1 MLRRW
6 GKTRR
11 GELADAGGAGTAAGT
26 HGVVAQRRSR
36 LLAPLSHELGGVVAE
51 QEAARAARRRAR
63 HRSGVDRLGVVVA
76 TRALA
81 AHTTNQEKVHKRCS
95 KRISGNQIGSNFF
108 FAHVKMCDVALQL
121 LQNNLESE
129 LYRSYTERVRGVG

>member
-6 GKTRR
+6 GKTQR

-76 TRALA
+76 TRAL
-81 AHTTNQEKVHKRCS
+81 
-95 KRISGNQIGSNFF
+95 
-108 FAHVKMCDVALQL
+108 
-121 LQNNLESE
+121 
-129 LYRSYTERVRGVG
+129 

>member
-1 MLRRW
+1 MACGGTCMLQSTLTRRW

-51 QEAARAARRRAR
+51 QEAARAARHRAR
-63 HRSGVDRLGVVVA
+63 HRSGVDRLNVVVA
-76 TRALA
+76 TRAL
-81 AHTTNQEKVHKRCS
+81 
-95 KRISGNQIGSNFF
+95 
-108 FAHVKMCDVALQL
+108 
-121 LQNNLESE
+121 
-129 LYRSYTERVRGVG
+129 

>member
-36 LLAPLSHELGGVVAE
+36 LLAPLSHELLLGGAGALPMVGSTVIT
-51 QEAARAARRRAR
+51 QEERFPARF
-63 HRSGVDRLGVVVA
+63 
-76 TRALA
+76 
-81 AHTTNQEKVHKRCS
+81 
-95 KRISGNQIGSNFF
+95 RI
-108 FAHVKMCDVALQL
+108 KYDYDV
-121 LQNNLESE
+121 
-129 LYRSYTERVRGVG
+129 RVYSLSPDKF

>member
-1 MLRRW
+1 MAPSWWDAGGRPERRDAPALRRW

-76 TRALA
+76 TRAL
-81 AHTTNQEKVHKRCS
+81 
-95 KRISGNQIGSNFF
+95 
-108 FAHVKMCDVALQL
+108 L
-121 LQNNLESE
+121 
-129 LYRSYTERVRGVG
+129 

>member
-11 GELADAGGAGTAAGT
+11 GELADAGGAGTTAGT

-51 QEAARAARRRAR
+51 QEAARAARHRAR
-63 HRSGVDRLGVVVA
+63 HRSGVDRLGVSSSQQGPFEKVQDAANGFPA
-76 TRALA
+76 TR
-81 AHTTNQEKVHKRCS
+81 
-95 KRISGNQIGSNFF
+95 
-108 FAHVKMCDVALQL
+108 
-121 LQNNLESE
+121 
-129 LYRSYTERVRGVG
+129 